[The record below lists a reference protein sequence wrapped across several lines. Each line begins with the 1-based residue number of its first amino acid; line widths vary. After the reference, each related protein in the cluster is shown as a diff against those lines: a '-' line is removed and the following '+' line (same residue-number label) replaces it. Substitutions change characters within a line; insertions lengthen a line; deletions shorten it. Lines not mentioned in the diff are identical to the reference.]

1 MIKINDLTYWYPRME
16 SPSLDRVNLEIND
29 GEFVLIVGASGS
41 GKSTLLFALNG
52 ILQHEIGGRIKG
64 HIEVNGKNPT
74 EKEVFEMATTISIVM
89 QDPEVQLTQMTVFDE
104 VVFGPENLLRPK
116 EEIILAAESALKF
129 VGLYEKKDCI
139 VNELSGG
146 QKQRLAIAAALAMN
160 TEIIAM
166 DEPTAH
172 LDPKGTNEVFQ
183 VIKKLKELKKTIILV
198 EHKVDNVIELLDE
211 DDRVVVLDN
220 GKIVLNGRPREIF
233 AKHGR
238 VMMDE
243 FGLALP
249 QIVELALRLGI
260 TPVPLHIGEVDCSK
274 FDINAIASNR
284 SSKNNI
290 PIITVKDLEFSY
302 GNGNVLN
309 GVNFTIPQGLTTV
322 IVGQNGSGKSTLLQN
337 IIGLLKP
344 TKGKILFN
352 GVELSSLDKKSV
364 FRDIGYVFQYPEHQ
378 FVTKTVKDEIEY
390 GLKIRNLDK
399 SIIESKS
406 KEFLEMF
413 GLEKTED
420 RHPLTLSMGEKRR
433 LSFATMLILE
443 PKVLIMDE
451 PVIGQDRRRTQ
462 YLIKLIDKLKSQ
474 GITIIIAT
482 HDMNFLAQCADNV
495 IVINE
500 GKVIFQGDVV
510 ELFNE
515 KRILTTAGL
524 DDPPVHKLATKLG
537 CPEIITIEQFCT
549 CLAKQVV
556 T

>member
-1 MIKINDLTYWYPRME
+1 
-16 SPSLDRVNLEIND
+16 
-29 GEFVLIVGASGS
+29 
-41 GKSTLLFALNG
+41 
-52 ILQHEIGGRIKG
+52 
-64 HIEVNGKNPT
+64 
-74 EKEVFEMATTISIVM
+74 
-89 QDPEVQLTQMTVFDE
+89 
-104 VVFGPENLLRPK
+104 
-116 EEIILAAESALKF
+116 
-129 VGLYEKKDCI
+129 
-139 VNELSGG
+139 
-146 QKQRLAIAAALAMN
+146 
-160 TEIIAM
+160 
-166 DEPTAH
+166 
-172 LDPKGTNEVFQ
+172 
-183 VIKKLKELKKTIILV
+183 
-198 EHKVDNVIELLDE
+198 
-211 DDRVVVLDN
+211 
-220 GKIVLNGRPREIF
+220 
-233 AKHGR
+233 
-238 VMMDE
+238 MMDE

-260 TPVPLHIGEVDCSK
+260 TPIPLHIGEVDCSK
-274 FDINAIASNR
+274 FDINPIASNR
-284 SSKNNI
+284 SGKNNI

-302 GNGNVLN
+302 GNGVVLN
-309 GVNFTIPQGLTTV
+309 GVNFTIPKGLTTV

-352 GVELSSLDKKSV
+352 GVELNSLDKKSV

-390 GLKIRNLDK
+390 GLKIRNLER
-399 SIIESKS
+399 SIIESRS
-406 KEFLEMF
+406 REFLEMF
-413 GLEKTED
+413 GLEKTKD

-510 ELFNE
+510 KLFNE
-515 KRILTTAGL
+515 KRILTAAGL

-537 CPEIITIEQFCT
+537 CPEIVTVEQFCT

-556 T
+556 A